1 MLGPDYIEHFT
12 DAAQGAMDEYT
23 LRLVCIY
30 AALIGSID
38 FEGDSAYSQAA
49 RKAALAAKD
58 VQKAMNE
65 EGRRAA
71 REAAKA
77 AAEAVAKSARP
88 TWPRWAR
95 PWARCPRRCSGGC
108 TTQRGPR
115 RRECRTS

>member
-71 REAAKA
+71 RQAAKVQNFIVIGRA
-77 AAEAVAKSARP
+77 DQLVDRHTHLFCKISR
-88 TWPRWAR
+88 
-95 PWARCPRRCSGGC
+95 
-108 TTQRGPR
+108 
-115 RRECRTS
+115 

>member
-12 DAAQGAMDEYT
+12 DAAQAAMDEYT

-49 RKAALAAKD
+49 RKAALASKD
-58 VQKAMNE
+58 VQKAMSE

-77 AAEAVAKSARP
+77 AAEAVAESAE
-88 TWPRWAR
+88 TDLGTLGTA
-95 PWARCPRRCSGGC
+95 WARCPRPCSGGC
-108 TTQRGPR
+108 TTPPALPPQA
-115 RRECRTS
+115 CRTS

>member
-49 RKAALAAKD
+49 RKAAERDARAGGKGKSPDHGGD
-58 VQKAMNE
+58 VRQPGIDK
-65 EGRRAA
+65 EG
-71 REAAKA
+71 
-77 AAEAVAKSARP
+77 
-88 TWPRWAR
+88 
-95 PWARCPRRCSGGC
+95 
-108 TTQRGPR
+108 
-115 RRECRTS
+115 